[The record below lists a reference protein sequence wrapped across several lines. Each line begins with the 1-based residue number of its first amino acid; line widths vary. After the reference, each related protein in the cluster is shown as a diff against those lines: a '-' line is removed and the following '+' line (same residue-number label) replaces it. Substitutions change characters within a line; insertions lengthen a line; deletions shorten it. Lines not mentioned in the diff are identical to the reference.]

1 METIPFNEES
11 LSISKEEEENVTL
24 IYFDPYNENEDLKI
38 RLH

>member
-1 METIPFNEES
+1 METIPLNEES
-11 LSISKEEEENVTL
+11 LSISKEEEDVTL